1 MNWKTVRTPFG
12 LGSARTALAFSLCL
26 ALGASA
32 CKQPEATPA
41 GDAAAASPSAAAPVA
56 AGFAK
61 VESKLVPPR
70 LEVTGTLDPDERS
83 EVAAQTNAPVLAV
96 LVDIGSRVKKSDV
109 LVELDGREATLRL
122 SAANAS
128 TQQQKARLGLDKG
141 MKFDAA
147 EVADVKAAADARD
160 LAKAEFDR
168 AKMLL
173 DQGAIS
179 QSAFDQAKGAK
190 DRAEAQYDIARN
202 GVEQSW
208 AMLQGAQSQAGLSA
222 KTLDDTKIRAP
233 FDGVVVE
240 KRISAGEFASAGRVV
255 AIVVRDN
262 PLRLRFDV
270 SEASLAGLQVGQPV
284 ELTVAAY
291 PGRSFQG
298 IVKRMGAS
306 LKSQSRALPVEA
318 EVPNDKGELKAGFFA
333 RGLVALVG
341 EPKPA
346 LFVPKAALSNAATGQ
361 RVFVKSAGRVV
372 ERLVVP
378 GASDGDLVEVRGD
391 IKAGD
396 EVAVDH
402 LDKLSDGAAIN

>member
-1 MNWKTVRTPFG
+1 MNLKTLLGRRTLP
-12 LGSARTALAFSLCL
+12 LGAAALALV
-26 ALGASA
+26 LGGAA
-32 CKQPEATPA
+32 CKKPEATPT
-41 GDAAAASPSAAAPVA
+41 GDAAAPAAPSAAAPVT

-61 VESKLVPPR
+61 VASKTVPPR

-96 LVDIGSRVKKSDV
+96 NVDIGSRVKKNDV
-109 LVELDGREATLRL
+109 LVELDGREASLRL

-128 TQQQKARLGLDKG
+128 TEQQKARLGLEKG
-141 MKFDAA
+141 KKFDAA

-160 LAKAEFDR
+160 LAKSEFDR
-168 AKMLL
+168 AKKLF

-179 QSAFDQAKGAK
+179 QSAFDQAKSAK
-190 DRAEAQYDIARN
+190 ERAEAQYDMAKN

-222 KTLDDTKIRAP
+222 KTLDDTKIKAP

-255 AIVVRDN
+255 AVLVRDN

-270 SEASLAGLQVGQPV
+270 SEASLAGLSIGQPV
-284 ELTVAAY
+284 ELTVAAF

-298 IVKRMGAS
+298 TIKRMGAT
-306 LKSQSRALPVEA
+306 LKTQSRSLPVEA
-318 EVPNDKGELKAGFFA
+318 EVQNDKGELKAGFFA
-333 RGLVALVG
+333 RALVALAG

-346 LFVPKAALSNAATGQ
+346 LFVPKSALSTAATGQ
-361 RVFVKSAGRVV
+361 RVFVKSGDRVL

-378 GASDGDLVEVRGD
+378 GASDGDLVEVKGD
-391 IKAGD
+391 IKVGD
-396 EVAVDH
+396 DVAIDH
-402 LDKLSDGAAIN
+402 LDQLNDGAAVN